1 ALENA
6 KNAVKDGG
14 AIILVAECGEG
25 LGNDAYERWLDI
37 PRDELP
43 SRLKHHFEL
52 GGHKAVLTSRL
63 SGRVDLYLV
72 SDIPDDIAK
81 KAYFIPMPDIGS
93 ALRAAV
99 SNPDEGGGA
108 GQPRILVM
116 PHGGLTCPVSY

>member
-1 ALENA
+1 MAFSEEGQEVVLTQ
-6 KNAVKDGG
+6 AVD
-14 AIILVAECGEG
+14 
-25 LGNDAYERWLDI
+25 LDI
-37 PRDELP
+37 PRDDLP
-43 SRLKHHFEL
+43 SRLEHQFEL
-52 GGHKAVLTSRL
+52 GGQKAVLTSRL

-81 KAYFIPMPDIGS
+81 KAYFIPMRDVGS

-99 SNPDEGGGA
+99 SNQEGGGGG